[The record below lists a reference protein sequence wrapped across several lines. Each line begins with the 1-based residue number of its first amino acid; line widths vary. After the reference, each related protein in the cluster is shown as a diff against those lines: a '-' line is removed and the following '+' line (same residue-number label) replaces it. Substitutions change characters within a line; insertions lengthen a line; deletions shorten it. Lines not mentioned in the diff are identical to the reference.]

1 MNKREGK
8 RARVGAR
15 LPQQPI
21 DSLAENIAG
30 ILSNPATPVKLYNDT
45 VDYITSYEGKVIDG
59 LLKTPEFI
67 KRILQVAEA
76 SSAQD
81 DDNAEDDDDAE
92 DGTPAPKADSAEWE
106 HHPAFRRISNERAAQ
121 LTDIIL
127 SQDDDAQARAFV
139 ELIAAVAYERDFA
152 KRDDLTA
159 GAISHA
165 FSRTMECSRAVDA
178 FCATIRRG

>member
-8 RARVGAR
+8 HSRAGAR

-30 ILSNPATPVKLYNDT
+30 ILSNPETPVELYNST

-59 LLKTPEFI
+59 LVKTPEFI
-67 KRILQVAEA
+67 KRILKVAA
-76 SSAQD
+76 AASAQ

-92 DGTPAPKADSAEWE
+92 NGTPAPKADSAEWE

-127 SQDDDAQARAFV
+127 SQDDDEQARAFV

-165 FSRTMECSRAVDA
+165 FSLTMECSRAVDA
-178 FCATIRRG
+178 FCATIRRD